1 MMEVLSRR
9 VSTSCTGS
17 KLWYVC
23 SAGGGFMGCCSS
35 DPCTTGICPDEDSN
49 SASYASA
56 ASSSSSSPSSS
67 LSSSILNA
75 SASSVLSTAIKV
87 SPSTVLQNFPSSSLS
102 TLSTSTASSSAPTA
116 SAESSQSPA
125 LPSPSDVAANVASP
139 SKAPMIGGI
148 VGALAAL
155 ILLILLCWSCCCS
168 RKKNRLGKS
177 FGPAFQRLS
186 KRCSNGRENSSPTKT
201 ELFFLEKRPTRPMND
216 SLHSHQR
223 PLPPNNPSEQ
233 DNTSMTNPTANSA
246 TTAPTISFNSS
257 GFSTLGS
264 GILSISSDGF
274 VRLPSL
280 RRASPPGEMLGT
292 IPQSNQSAVELS
304 DTGFYRQR
312 AELSAHSQR
321 ELINVPL
328 ENRRG
333 ASPLAQDFLTESN
346 HATATATTGRSSPE
360 GLVLNSASA
369 TDHSEVEAASL
380 TNRETVRKI
389 VTREGI
395 VLGSNLEQYSPV
407 VGSGSA
413 RTPSADGSGNRHV
426 LSFMTFGAE
435 NSGIPGARETPR
447 RANARSLVTGTC
459 TGDEVASHTIAEI
472 NGEGD
477 NAMGDEAPPAYE
489 SGGVPPRQKEKSPS
503 GTGMRWSL
511 EQ

>member
-1 MMEVLSRR
+1 MSRR
-9 VSTSCTGS
+9 GLEFSIVCECC
-17 KLWYVC
+17 KLVFFVTVVVIVFLDSECQCKFGPEHSYQSVTFNGPTKFPFIKPFN
-23 SAGGGFMGCCSS
+23 SVNFY
-35 DPCTTGICPDEDSN
+35 GIVERTHCQCREFSIPG
-49 SASYASA
+49 ASFAFRCRGECGIS
-56 ASSSSSSPSSS
+56 
-67 LSSSILNA
+67 
-75 SASSVLSTAIKV
+75 
-87 SPSTVLQNFPSSSLS
+87 Q
-102 TLSTSTASSSAPTA
+102 
-116 SAESSQSPA
+116 QSPH
-125 LPSPSDVAANVASP
+125 DWRYN
-139 SKAPMIGGI
+139 
-148 VGALAAL
+148 
-155 ILLILLCWSCCCS
+155 
-168 RKKNRLGKS
+168 
-177 FGPAFQRLS
+177 
-186 KRCSNGRENSSPTKT
+186 
-201 ELFFLEKRPTRPMND
+201 

-292 IPQSNQSAVELS
+292 IPRSNQSAVELS

-459 TGDEVASHTIAEI
+459 TGDEVASHTTAEI
-472 NGEGD
+472 NREGD

-503 GTGMRWSL
+503 GTRMRWSL